1 MPAWLLPD
9 QISDIL
15 PGEAKRLETLRR
27 ALLDLYAGYGYALVQ
42 PPLIE
47 HVESLLTHQAR
58 DLDLRT
64 FKVVDQ
70 ASGRLLGL
78 RADITPQ
85 VARIDAHQIPNQ
97 GVTRLCYAGSVL
109 HAQPAGL
116 LSSREPVQ
124 VGCELFGHPGL
135 EADLEVQELAL
146 ASLDAAGIQQ
156 VRLDLSHRGVF
167 LALRDQDPA
176 LAAIE
181 NEVLPAL
188 QSKDAVRL
196 EELLG
201 TGRLASANSSAPS
214 GGASGRVEVSP
225 ESRSALLALLSLYGP
240 ANGADNVI
248 ERARR
253 VLPQQPRIQ
262 QALDRLQAVANSA
275 MFNEHPQCGLT
286 VDFADLRGYR
296 YHNGVMFSIYCEGL
310 PNAVVR
316 GGRYDGVGE
325 LFGRARPATG
335 FSLELRELLEI
346 ARPSQV
352 GSQAASLGQPGLAPN
367 TIAAPWIDDS
377 SLRGAISALRAKGE
391 TVIRLPDAEL
401 GAWPG
406 RKLAYQAGGWKVA

>member
-9 QISDIL
+9 QLSDIL
-15 PGEAKRLETLRR
+15 PDEAKRLESLRR
-27 ALLDLYAGYGYALVQ
+27 RLLDLYAGYGYALVQ
-42 PPLIE
+42 PPMVE
-47 HVESLLTHQAR
+47 HVESLMIDQAR

-85 VARIDAHQIPNQ
+85 AARIDAHQIQNQ

-124 VGCELFGHPGL
+124 VGCELFGHAGL

-156 VRLDLSHRGVF
+156 VRLDLSHRGIF

-176 LAAIE
+176 LAAME
-181 NEVLPAL
+181 TDVLAAL
-188 QSKDAVRL
+188 QSKDRVRL
-196 EELLG
+196 TALTSQL
-201 TGRLASANSSAPS
+201 SSATAAPLM
-214 GGASGRVEVSP
+214 AM
-225 ESRSALLALLSLYGP
+225 LDLYGP
-240 ANGADNVI
+240 ATGAGNVI
-248 ERARR
+248 EKAKKA
-253 VLPQQPRIQ
+253 LPSTAPVRE
-262 QALDRLQAVANSA
+262 ALERLQAVANSA
-275 MFNEHPQCGLT
+275 MFTDHPQCVLT

-316 GGRYDGVGE
+316 GGRYDGVGQI
-325 LFGRARPATG
+325 FGRARPATG
-335 FSLELRELLEI
+335 FSLELRELLAI
-346 ARPSQV
+346 TAGADTGITADQGP
-352 GSQAASLGQPGLAPN
+352 
-367 TIAAPWIDDS
+367 IAAPWRDDA
-377 SLRGAISALRAKGE
+377 GLRAEIANLRRQGK
-391 TVIRLPDAEL
+391 TVICLPDAEL
-401 GAWPG
+401 GVWGGP
-406 RKLAYQAGGWKVA
+406 KLVKQSKGWTVA

>member
-15 PGEAKRLETLRR
+15 PAEAKQLEALRR
-27 ALLDLYAGYGYALVQ
+27 RLLDLFASYGYEFVQ
-42 PPLIE
+42 PPMLE
-47 HVESLLTHQAR
+47 HVESLMIHQAR

-85 VARIDAHQIPNQ
+85 AARIDAHQIPRQ

-124 VGCELFGHPGL
+124 VGCELFGHAGL

-146 ASLDAAGIQQ
+146 ASLSAAGINK
-156 VRLDLSHRGVF
+156 VRLDLSHRGIF
-167 LALRDQDPA
+167 LALRSKDPA
-176 LAAIE
+176 LATVEAD
-181 NEVLPAL
+181 VLACL
-188 QSKDAVRL
+188 QSKDRV
-196 EELLG
+196 G
-201 TGRLASANSSAPS
+201 LAKCCESLSADTA
-214 GGASGRVEVSP
+214 
-225 ESRSALLALLSLYGP
+225 LALKALIDLYGP
-240 ANGADNVI
+240 ADGPDGVI
-248 ERARR
+248 ARAKK
-253 VLPQQPRIQ
+253 VLPSMPQIT
-262 QALDRLQAVANSA
+262 QALDRLIAVARSA
-275 MFNEHPQCGLT
+275 MFTEHPECVLT
-286 VDFADLRGYR
+286 VDLSDLRGYR

-325 LFGRARPATG
+325 VFGRARPATG

-346 ARPSQV
+346 APQSNTNSAVQQV
-352 GSQAASLGQPGLAPN
+352 
-367 TIAAPWIDDS
+367 AAPWADDA
-377 SLRGAISALRAKGE
+377 SLRETIARLRSEGL
-391 TVIRLPDAEL
+391 TVFCLPEAQL
-401 GAWPG
+401 NAWAG
-406 RKLAYQAGGWKVA
+406 QKLVNQAGKWKVV

>member
-9 QISDIL
+9 QLSDIL
-15 PGEAKRLETLRR
+15 PLEAKRLESLRR
-27 ALLDLYAGYGYALVQ
+27 RLLDLYAGYGYALIQ
-42 PPLIE
+42 PPLVE
-47 HVESLLTHQAR
+47 HVESLMIDQAR

-64 FKVVDQ
+64 FKLVDQ

-78 RADITPQ
+78 RADMTPQ
-85 VARIDAHQIPNQ
+85 AARIDAHQIQHQ

-124 VGCELFGHPGL
+124 VGCELFGHAGL

-146 ASLDAAGIQQ
+146 ASLDAAGIQK

-181 NEVLPAL
+181 TDVLQAL
-188 QSKDAVRL
+188 QSKDRVRL
-196 EELLG
+196 NQLV
-201 TGRLASANSSAPS
+201 TRLAPATAKS
-214 GGASGRVEVSP
+214 
-225 ESRSALLALLSLYGP
+225 LLAMIDLYGP
-240 ANGADNVI
+240 ATGPGNVI
-248 ERARR
+248 EKARA
-253 VLPQQPRIQ
+253 VLPAVPTIS

-275 MFNEHPQCGLT
+275 LFTEHPQCVLT

-325 LFGRARPATG
+325 IFGRARAATG
-335 FSLELRELLEI
+335 FSLELRELLGI
-346 ARPSQV
+346 T
-352 GSQAASLGQPGLAPN
+352 ASSEGEADRSFGP
-367 TIAAPWIDDS
+367 IAAPWRDD
-377 SLRGAISALRAKGE
+377 AALRAAIASLRAQGK
-391 TVIRLPDAEL
+391 TVISLPDAEL
-401 GAWPG
+401 GVWTG
-406 RKLAYQAGGWKVA
+406 EKLVNQAGSWSVA

>member
-9 QISDIL
+9 QLSDIL
-15 PGEAKRLETLRR
+15 PAEAKRLESLRR
-27 ALLDLYAGYGYALVQ
+27 RLLDLYASYGYALIQ
-42 PPLIE
+42 PPLVE
-47 HVESLLTHQAR
+47 HVESLMIDQAR

-78 RADITPQ
+78 RADMTPQ
-85 VARIDAHQIPNQ
+85 AARIDAHQIQNQ
-97 GVTRLCYAGSVL
+97 GVTRVCYAGSVL

-124 VGCELFGHPGL
+124 VGCELFGHAGL

-146 ASLDAAGIQQ
+146 ASLDAAGIQK

-181 NEVLPAL
+181 TDVLLAL
-188 QSKDAVRL
+188 QAKDRVRL
-196 EELLG
+196 NQLVSS
-201 TGRLASANSSAPS
+201 LASTTAK
-214 GGASGRVEVSP
+214 
-225 ESRSALLALLSLYGP
+225 ALLAMIDLYGP
-240 ANGADNVI
+240 ATGSGNVI
-248 ERARR
+248 EKARA
-253 VLPQQPRIQ
+253 VLPKLPTIA

-275 MFNEHPQCGLT
+275 LFTEHPQCVLT

-316 GGRYDGVGE
+316 GGRYDGVGAI
-325 LFGRARPATG
+325 FGRARPATG
-335 FSLELRELLEI
+335 FSLELRELLGI
-346 ARPSQV
+346 T
-352 GSQAASLGQPGLAPN
+352 AASETENLVNSGQ
-367 TIAAPWIDDS
+367 IAAPWRDDAGLRAAIA
-377 SLRGAISALRAKGE
+377 SLRHQGK
-391 TVIRLPDAEL
+391 TVICLPDAEL
-401 GAWPG
+401 GVWAG
-406 RKLAYQAGGWKVA
+406 QKLVNQAGGWSVA

>member
-1 MPAWLLPD
+1 
-9 QISDIL
+9 
-15 PGEAKRLETLRR
+15 
-27 ALLDLYAGYGYALVQ
+27 
-42 PPLIE
+42 
-47 HVESLLTHQAR
+47 
-58 DLDLRT
+58 
-64 FKVVDQ
+64 
-70 ASGRLLGL
+70 
-78 RADITPQ
+78 
-85 VARIDAHQIPNQ
+85 
-97 GVTRLCYAGSVL
+97 
-109 HAQPAGL
+109 
-116 LSSREPVQ
+116 VQ

-181 NEVLPAL
+181 NEVLLAL

-346 ARPSQV
+346 TRPSQV

>member
-15 PGEAKRLETLRR
+15 PVEARR
-27 ALLDLYAGYGYALVQ
+27 MERVRRCLLDLYAGYGYDLVQ
-42 PPLIE
+42 PPLLE
-47 HVESLLTHQAR
+47 HVESLMIHQAR

-85 VARIDAHQIPNQ
+85 AARIDAHQIPHQ

-124 VGCELFGHPGL
+124 VGCELFGHAGL

-146 ASLDAAGIQQ
+146 ASLDSAGIQR
-156 VRLDLSHRGVF
+156 VRLDLSHRGIF
-167 LALRDQDPA
+167 LALRANDRA
-176 LAAIE
+176 LAGVEA
-181 NEVLPAL
+181 EVLACL
-188 QSKDAVRL
+188 QSKDRAGLR
-196 EELLG
+196 ELCKAL
-201 TGRLASANSSAPS
+201 SSETAK
-214 GGASGRVEVSP
+214 
-225 ESRSALLALLSLYGP
+225 ALLALIDLYGP
-240 ANGADNVI
+240 AEGTDGVI
-248 ERARR
+248 ARAKNL
-253 VLPQQPRIQ
+253 LPAMPLIT
-262 QALDRLQAVANSA
+262 QALDRLVSVARSA
-275 MFNEHPQCGLT
+275 MFTEHPECVLT
-286 VDFADLRGYR
+286 VDLSDLRGLR

-325 LFGRARPATG
+325 VFGRARPATG

-346 ARPSQV
+346 APQRSWP
-352 GSQAASLGQPGLAPN
+352 QAETFTP
-367 TIAAPWIDDS
+367 IAAPWADD
-377 SLRGAISALRAKGE
+377 AALRSAIAALRDTGQA
-391 TVIRLPDAEL
+391 VVCLPDAEL
-401 GAWPG
+401 SAWTGPRLVNETG
-406 RKLAYQAGGWKVA
+406 KWKVV

>member
-15 PGEAKRLETLRR
+15 PAEAKQLEALRR
-27 ALLDLYAGYGYALVQ
+27 RLLDLFASYGYEFVQ
-42 PPLIE
+42 PPMLE
-47 HVESLLTHQAR
+47 HVESLMIHQAR

-85 VARIDAHQIPNQ
+85 AARIDAHQIPRQ

-124 VGCELFGHPGL
+124 VGCELFGYASV

-146 ASLDAAGIQQ
+146 AALSAAGINK
-156 VRLDLSHRGVF
+156 VRLDLSHRGIF
-167 LALRDQDPA
+167 LALRANDPA
-176 LAAIE
+176 LAVIDS
-181 NEVLPAL
+181 EVLACL
-188 QSKDAVRL
+188 QSKDRVGL
-196 EELLG
+196 SKCCES
-201 TGRLASANSSAPS
+201 LAAETAK
-214 GGASGRVEVSP
+214 
-225 ESRSALLALLSLYGP
+225 ALKALIDLYGP
-240 ANGADNVI
+240 VDGPDGVI
-248 ERARR
+248 ARAKK
-253 VLPQQPRIQ
+253 VLPQMPQITA
-262 QALDRLQAVANSA
+262 ALDRLVAVARSA
-275 MFNEHPQCGLT
+275 MFTGHPECVLT
-286 VDFADLRGYR
+286 VDLSDMRGYR

-325 LFGRARPATG
+325 VFGRSRPATG

-346 ARPSQV
+346 APKAGVEPSVQQV
-352 GSQAASLGQPGLAPN
+352 
-367 TIAAPWIDDS
+367 AAPWADDK
-377 SLRGAISALRAKGE
+377 SLREVIASLRAEGQM
-391 TVIRLPDAEL
+391 VVCLPDAEL
-401 GAWPG
+401 NTWAGK
-406 RKLAYQAGGWKVA
+406 KLVNQAGKWKVV

>member
-15 PGEAKRLETLRR
+15 PAEATRLEALRR
-27 ALLDLYAGYGYALVQ
+27 RLLDLYASYGYALVQ

-47 HVESLLTHQAR
+47 HVESLMLDQAR

-85 VARIDAHQIPNQ
+85 AARIDAHQIQNQ

-124 VGCELFGHPGL
+124 VGCELFGHDGL

-146 ASLDAAGIQQ
+146 ASLDAAGIQK

-167 LALRDQDPA
+167 LALRDRDPG
-176 LAAIE
+176 LAGCE
-181 NEVLPAL
+181 SDVLAAL
-188 QSKDAVRL
+188 QSKDRVRL
-196 EELLG
+196 SSLLPQVSSE
-201 TGRLASANSSAPS
+201 SAKALTALIDLY
-214 GGASGRVEVSP
+214 GAASGKDS
-225 ESRSALLALLSLYGP
+225 
-240 ANGADNVI
+240 VI
-248 ERARR
+248 DRARG
-253 VLPQQPRIQ
+253 VLPALGPITE
-262 QALDRLQAVANSA
+262 ALDRLQAVANSA
-275 MFNEHPQCGLT
+275 MFTEHPQCVLT
-286 VDFADLRGYR
+286 VDLADLRGYR
-296 YHNGVMFSIYCEGL
+296 YHNGVMFSIYCDGL

-316 GGRYDGVGE
+316 GGRYDGAGKG
-325 LFGRARPATG
+325 FGRARPATG

-346 ARPSQV
+346 AQFGGAGGI
-352 GSQAASLGQPGLAPN
+352 GSAPV
-367 TIAAPWIDDS
+367 AAPWQDDQ
-377 SLRGAISALRAKGE
+377 ALRLAIAGLRQSGRA
-391 TVIRLPDAEL
+391 VIRLPDAEL
-401 GAWPG
+401 SVWSGDRLTFQSG
-406 RKLAYQAGGWKVA
+406 RWIVA